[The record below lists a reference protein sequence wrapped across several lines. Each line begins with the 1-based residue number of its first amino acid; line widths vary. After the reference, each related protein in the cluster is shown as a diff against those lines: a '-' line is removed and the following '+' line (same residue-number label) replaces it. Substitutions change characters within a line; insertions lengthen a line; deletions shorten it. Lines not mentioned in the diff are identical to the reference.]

1 MHSLVIWVNGRQKMV
16 NEMWNKIRIRFCGLF
31 FLSVLFLRFLYFLF
45 LSSKQVGDTGFKP
58 KEIAKQRK

>member
-31 FLSVLFLRFLYFLF
+31 FLSVLISSFSLF
-45 LSSKQVGDTGFKP
+45 PFP
-58 KEIAKQRK
+58 I